1 MGISSI
7 SMSATGDRETG
18 LGENVVLT
26 LSELIKNR
34 HHQLY
39 FDNFFTS
46 VSLLDKLLSQGTYA
60 CGTIR
65 TNHKNF
71 PSEMSNE
78 AKKFKRGEFVF
89 RQCIDI
95 DIVVTSCKDKKV
107 VIVASGSHGHHYSE
121 EDAERR

>member
-1 MGISSI
+1 MGYGRRFEYGYLVHFNVYTG
-7 SMSATGDRETG
+7 ATGDRETG

-46 VSLLDKLLSQGTYA
+46 VSLLDKLLSQGMYA
-60 CGTIR
+60 C
-65 TNHKNF
+65 KNF

-107 VIVASGSHGHHYSE
+107 VNVPPTPLQ
-121 EDAERR
+121 

>member
-1 MGISSI
+1 M
-7 SMSATGDRETG
+7 
-18 LGENVVLT
+18 

-65 TNHKNF
+65 TNRKNF

-89 RQCIDI
+89 RQYG
-95 DIVVTSCKDKKV
+95 DIVVTSWSALPCTTSTWAV
-107 VIVASGSHGHHYSE
+107 
-121 EDAERR
+121 